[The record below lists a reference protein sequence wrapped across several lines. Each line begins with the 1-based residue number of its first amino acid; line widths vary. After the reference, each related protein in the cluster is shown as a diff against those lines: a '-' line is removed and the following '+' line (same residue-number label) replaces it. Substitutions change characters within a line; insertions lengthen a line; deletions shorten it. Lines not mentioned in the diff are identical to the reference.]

1 MAGFY
6 VVLTIVLFLCVD
18 LVVMRVR
25 AKRTVLASGAGKA
38 LTTLSFQPR
47 APEGVLFARSHT
59 WIDLL
64 SSGHAR
70 LGLDDF
76 LAGLL
81 VGAEITLV
89 KNEADRVEKGEPLL
103 VLAQN
108 GRALAV
114 RSPISGEVV
123 ALNRSIEGKPGLERS
138 NSLVDLWAYTIRPG
152 RPDEFRALLTGTE
165 TRSWMSG
172 EMQRLRDFFS
182 GALNS
187 VLRPEVALD
196 GEIPAAGA
204 MLRLGPGEWRQFE
217 NEFLQVRERARTAS
231 Q

>member
-18 LVVMRVR
+18 LVVMRIR
-25 AKRTVLASGAGKA
+25 ARRTALSSGAGKA
-38 LTTLSFQPR
+38 LAALSFQPR

-70 LGLDDF
+70 LGLDDL

-89 KNEADRVEKGEPLL
+89 KNEADQVEKGEPLL

-123 ALNRSIEGKPGLERS
+123 ALNRSIEGKPGLGRS
-138 NSLVDLWAYTIRPG
+138 NSFVDGWAYTIRPG
-152 RPDEFRALLTGTE
+152 RPEEFRALLTGTE

-182 GALNS
+182 
-187 VLRPEVALD
+187 VAPG